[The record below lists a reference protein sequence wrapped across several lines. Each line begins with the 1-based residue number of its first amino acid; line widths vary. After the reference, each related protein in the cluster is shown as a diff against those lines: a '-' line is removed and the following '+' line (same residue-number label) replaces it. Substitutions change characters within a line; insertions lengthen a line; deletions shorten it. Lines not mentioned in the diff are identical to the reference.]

1 MHEVTL
7 PLLSDGYK
15 KKWSYSAL
23 VFSLFYFLPLLY
35 MQPQSTLQLIII
47 VTAYLAFVGTYLWA
61 IHAPRDTL
69 CYPLGVMM
77 AIAYSVSLIHVG
89 ASSIFGFIAFIC
101 GYYFPPKKALLFAG
115 LFAISLLLFQTF
127 GMHQQSSFYLASAGN
142 VIVLM
147 GFGMMERKETISRLR
162 EAQQNASIGRLSAI
176 AERERIGRDLH
187 DIAGH
192 ALSSM
197 SLKAQLA
204 DKLLEKGRIDQARE
218 EMQALTRLSQSLLSE
233 IRHAVSDMKKF
244 TLEEEIN
251 RGSAALRDMGFEVNS
266 QIDAGTLS
274 GLTALQETHLAL
286 ITKEAMTNILRHSN
300 GKTVTIAARW
310 EKSELDL
317 TITDNGKTD
326 CMNAGNGITGMRE
339 RAALIGAGLN
349 LTFGEH
355 TTLHI
360 TLPLQKQERE

>member
-35 MQPQSTLQLIII
+35 RQPQSTLLLIII
-47 VTAYLAFVGTYLWA
+47 IAAYIAFVGAYLWA
-61 IHAPRDTL
+61 IHAPRTTL
-69 CYPLGVMM
+69 PYPLGILM

-89 ASSIFGFIAFIC
+89 ASAIFGFIAYIC
-101 GYYFPPKKALLFAG
+101 GYYFPLKKALLFAG
-115 LFAISLLLFQTF
+115 LFAISLILFQIS

-142 VIVLM
+142 AIVLM
-147 GFGMMERKETISRLR
+147 GFGIMERRETFSRLR
-162 EAQQNASIGRLSAI
+162 EAQQNASIGTLSAI

-204 DKLLEKGRIDQARE
+204 DKLLEKGRAEQARE
-218 EMQALTRLSQSLLSE
+218 EVQALTKLSQSLLSE
-233 IRHAVSDMKKF
+233 IRHAVSDMKKL
-244 TLEEEIN
+244 TLEEEVN
-251 RGSAALRDMGFEVNS
+251 RGAAALQDMGFKVVTKINA
-266 QIDAGTLS
+266 DTLS

-286 ITKEAMTNILRHSN
+286 IFKEAMTNILRHSN
-300 GKTVTIAARW
+300 GKTVTIAARQ
-310 EKSELDL
+310 KNDELEF
-317 TITDNGKTD
+317 TITDDGKTKG
-326 CMNAGNGITGMRE
+326 MVAGNGITGMRE
-339 RAALIGAGLN
+339 RAALIGAA
-349 LTFGEH
+349 LTLTSGEH
-355 TTLHI
+355 TTLHL
-360 TLPLQKQERE
+360 TLPLQKQDRE